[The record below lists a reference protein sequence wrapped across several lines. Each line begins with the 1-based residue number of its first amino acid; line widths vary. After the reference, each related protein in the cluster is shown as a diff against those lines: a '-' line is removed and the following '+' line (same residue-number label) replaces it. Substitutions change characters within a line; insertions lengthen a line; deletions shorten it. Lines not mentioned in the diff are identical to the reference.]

1 MKFLLTLSKRP
12 KKYQSQQLLPL
23 DLQAAHPLGLQA
35 AHPLDLQAAHPLDL
49 QAAHPLDL
57 QAAHPPALRHPLLT
71 RKKSQSQ
78 SKNQLRKHQSKTLL
92 KK

>member
-23 DLQAAHPLGLQA
+23 DLQAAHPL
-35 AHPLDLQAAHPLDL
+35 DLQAAHPLDL
-49 QAAHPLDL
+49 QAAHPLGL
-57 QAAHPPALRHPLLT
+57 QAAHPLGLRHPLLT